1 MGVTI
6 AHRRFTVDEYH
17 RMAETGILGPQ
28 DRVELIEGEIVEMSP
43 IGEKHAVSVDG
54 LTAVFVVKTVGRATV
69 RVQGPIRLDRRAEP
83 QPDLA
88 ILHPNKERYST
99 DHPGPGDIFLVIE
112 VSDTTQ
118 EFDRETKIPAYARAG
133 IRESWLVNLV
143 AGNVEVFRRPGLS
156 GYGDVRIFGRGQT
169 VAPEAFPDVVIKVDE
184 ILG

>member
-1 MGVTI
+1 MAATI

-43 IGEKHAVSVDG
+43 IGEKHAVAVDS
-54 LTAVFVVKTVGRATV
+54 LNAVFVVKTVGRATV
-69 RVQGPIRLDRRAEP
+69 RVQGPIRLNRRSEP
-83 QPDLA
+83 QPDLS
-88 ILHPNKERYST
+88 ILHPDKERYST
-99 DHPGPGDIFLVIE
+99 GHPGPADVFLVIE
-112 VSDTTQ
+112 VSDTTL

-143 AGNVEVFRRPGLS
+143 AGYVEVFRRPGPN
-156 GYGDVRIFGRGQT
+156 GYGDVQIIGRGKT
-169 VAPEAFPDVVIKVDE
+169 VSPEAFPDVVIRVDD